1 MAISRHFSHPYLFD
15 LTYFRSMKIFL
26 LSIIFIAFACT
37 TQPKEKSIEKIDEGK
52 FDSLYIE
59 AKPIS
64 NQAESRFI
72 QHDSFPSRDSLLVFA
87 DIYERKDS
95 KPTILL
101 CHQAGFS
108 RGEYRETAFRIGSI
122 GFSSIAIYQRSGSE
136 ANKIIN
142 KTAQLAKENGLPT
155 EYIDAKQ
162 DIEAAIDYLYELNGN
177 QSIVLVGSSY
187 SASLV
192 LLIGKNNDKV
202 KAVAAF
208 SPGEYIKGMNIQD
221 SIKGY
226 EKPIFVTSSKTET
239 EATKTLVSA
248 IDTVWTNHFQPDF
261 EGIHG
266 SRALWNTT
274 EGNEK
279 YWIAF
284 KAFLKGL

>member
-1 MAISRHFSHPYLFD
+1 MKPILFIA
-15 LTYFRSMKIFL
+15 TMYF
-26 LSIIFIAFACT
+26 AFACT
-37 TQPKEKSIEKIDEGK
+37 PQPKGTTIETNDEGQ
-52 FDSLYIE
+52 FDSLRIDVN
-59 AKPIS
+59 PIS
-64 NQAESRFI
+64 RQSESPFI
-72 QHDSFPSRDSLLVFA
+72 QHDSFPSRDSLLIFA

-95 KPTILL
+95 KPTVLL

-122 GFSSIAIYQRSGSE
+122 GFSSIAIDQRSGNE
-136 ANKIIN
+136 ANNIIN
-142 KTAQLAKENGLPT
+142 KTAQLAMEKELPT

-162 DIEAAIDYLYELNGN
+162 DIEAAIDYLYKLNDN

-208 SPGEYIKGMNIQD
+208 SPGEYIKGLNIQD
-221 SIKGY
+221 SIIGY
-226 EKPIFVTSSKTET
+226 DKPIFITSSKTET
-239 EATKTLVSA
+239 EASKTLISGV
-248 IDTVWTNHFQPDF
+248 DTVWTHHFQPDF

-266 SRALWNTT
+266 SSALWETT

-279 YWIAF
+279 YWEAF
-284 KAFLKGL
+284 KTFLKGL

>member
-1 MAISRHFSHPYLFD
+1 MKTILFIA
-15 LTYFRSMKIFL
+15 TMFF
-26 LSIIFIAFACT
+26 AFACT
-37 TQPKEKSIEKIDEGK
+37 PQPKEKTIEPIDEGK
-52 FDSLYIE
+52 FDSLHIDVI
-59 AKPIS
+59 PIS
-64 NQAESRFI
+64 KQSESRFI
-72 QHDSFPSRDSLLVFA
+72 QHDSFPSRDSLLIFA

-122 GFSSIAIYQRSGSE
+122 GFSSIAIDQRSGNE
-136 ANKIIN
+136 ANNIIN
-142 KTAQLAKENGLPT
+142 KTAQLAKEKELPT

-162 DIEAAIDYLYELNGN
+162 DIEAAIDYLYKLNDN

-208 SPGEYIKGMNIQD
+208 SPGEYIKGINIQD
-221 SIKGY
+221 SIIGY
-226 EKPIFVTSSKTET
+226 DKPIFITSSKTET
-239 EATKTLVSA
+239 EASKTLISG

-266 SRALWNTT
+266 SSALWETT

-279 YWIAF
+279 YWDAF